1 MFSRNLYKAQKL
13 LSVGVEGDLPLWR
26 VAPGAAQ
33 IDIDRESFGGGLG
46 IDMINGLAEEQGTAL
61 SDFLPALLVI
71 SLAVAAVLFACRC
84 YRSRARPRRKRVT
97 RLRRLMAVLNAGRT
111 PTV

>member
-1 MFSRNLYKAQKL
+1 M
-13 LSVGVEGDLPLWR
+13 SVGIDNDLPIWR

-33 IDIDRESFGGGLG
+33 LNVDRESFGAGLG
-46 IDMINGLAEEQGTAL
+46 IDMDGLAEDEGIAL
-61 SDFLPALLVI
+61 LDLAPALLVI
-71 SLAVAAVLFACRC
+71 SLAAAALLLACRC
-84 YRSRARPRRKRVT
+84 YRSRVRPRRKRAP